1 MFTKNLKNYIN
12 RQDNRNNLTE
22 ERKKARDLIS
32 QQKNEIVRPTQE
44 ELIIFDTLF
53 TELQRLNKITFEV
66 HALIEELEQRK
77 DYIIPNAYNVEYNT
91 LQQRLDNTNYQ
102 AYAIKKQIRNKARKY
117 LVFTGR
123 IPEVLGGRVYKE
135 ELYEYNKVDRRIQN
149 ILNSLD
155 EEQSYGEEL
164 AQEYKR
170 RFNGMMPKEFQ

>member
-1 MFTKNLKNYIN
+1 MFTKNLEKYMK
-12 RQDNRNNLTE
+12 RQDNHNNLVE
-22 ERKKARDLIS
+22 ERKEARDLIN
-32 QQKNEIVRPTQE
+32 QQKNEIVRPTHE

-66 HALIEELEQRK
+66 HALIEDLEQRK
-77 DYIIPNAYNVEYNT
+77 DYIVPNAFNVEYNT

-102 AYAIKKQIRNKARKY
+102 AYAIKKQIRNKAQKY
-117 LVFTGR
+117 LKFTGR
-123 IPEVLGGRVYKE
+123 IPEALGGRVYKE
-135 ELYEYNKVDRRIQN
+135 EVHSYNRVDRRIQN

-155 EEQSYGEEL
+155 EEQSYGEQL